1 MKKFPKCC
9 GYGRAL
15 FSCMEKWAIVSRKEM
30 TGHFGEASLFMVH
43 IKLYAK
49 VKHLFT
55 LIALYLSKSLL
66 CKCVMYVFLR
76 IITVALLYRG
86 RLGDIVLTF
95 Y

>member
-15 FSCMEKWAIVSRKEM
+15 FSCMEKWAIVSRREM

-49 VKHLFT
+49 VKHFFT
-55 LIALYLSKSLL
+55 LIALHLSE
-66 CKCVMYVFLR
+66 
-76 IITVALLYRG
+76 ITVALLNRG
-86 RLGDIVLTF
+86 RLGDIVLAF